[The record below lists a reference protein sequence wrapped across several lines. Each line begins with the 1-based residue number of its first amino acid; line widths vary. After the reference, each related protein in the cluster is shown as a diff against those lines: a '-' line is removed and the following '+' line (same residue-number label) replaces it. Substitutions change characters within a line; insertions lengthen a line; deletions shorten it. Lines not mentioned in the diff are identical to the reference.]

1 MRLFFLCSSA
11 PSQSGVYGFFPQEVL
26 INREI
31 GSRNVGGH
39 CETSFMNLS
48 TLERLAAVDLTDS
61 ELLGA
66 LEDRFAERRAMDAE
80 ITRLAAQV
88 SDRSCVTL
96 GREGLATRL
105 GENSPAAV
113 LAAVGLITLSEA
125 RLFCRVGDA
134 TSASRSLTGEVVAP
148 RHPLVAEA
156 FCAGSMALDSANWI
170 VSNLD
175 QASPRAD
182 FEQARTAERLLCE
195 FATENPADSVRRM
208 ALAWRDALDVDG
220 IEPRDEW
227 LTRTRSLR
235 RRVLPNGMKL
245 FSLTLA
251 PVGAAYLDAYLDGYV
266 GNVLRAPSFESGVSP
281 GSDDAEPQDP
291 RTLTQISADAFVELA
306 QHGIS
311 CRSTAAPMPSTTIVV
326 RMSLDSLLT
335 GLGAAHID
343 GGDQPISAG
352 AARRMAADA
361 HIIPAVLGGPSEV
374 LDLGRSNRLFSRA
387 QRLALAERDGGC
399 AVANCHKP
407 PSFAE
412 AHHIRWWTH
421 DAGPTDL
428 ENGILLCSRHHHSIH
443 QGGWDVMIRD
453 GVPWFIPPSSV
464 DVYRRPRRGGRAPV
478 PEILPELVPELVPEL
493 AAM

>member
-1 MRLFFLCSSA
+1 
-11 PSQSGVYGFFPQEVL
+11 
-26 INREI
+26 
-31 GSRNVGGH
+31 
-39 CETSFMNLS
+39 MNTS

-66 LEDRFAERRAMDAE
+66 LEDRFAERRVMDAE
-80 ITRLAAQV
+80 ITRLAGQV

-96 GREGLATRL
+96 GREGLAARL
-105 GENSPAAV
+105 GENGPAAV
-113 LAAVGLITLSEA
+113 LAAVGLIALSEA
-125 RLFCRVGDA
+125 RLFCRIGDA
-134 TSASRSLTGEVVAP
+134 TSASRSLTGEAVPP

-156 FCAGSMALDSANWI
+156 FCAGSIALDSANWI

-266 GNVLRAPSFESGVSP
+266 GNVLRAPRFESDISR
-281 GSDDAEPQDP
+281 GSDDTEPHDP
-291 RTLTQISADAFVELA
+291 RSLPQISADAFVELA

-326 RMSLDSLLT
+326 RMTLDSLLT

-343 GGDQPISAG
+343 GGDHPISAG
-352 AARRMAADA
+352 AARRMAAEA

-387 QRLALAERDGGC
+387 QRLALDERDEGC

-407 PSFAE
+407 PNFAE
-412 AHHIRWWTH
+412 AHHIRWWTR

-428 ENGILLCSRHHHSIH
+428 KNGILLCSKHHHAIH
-443 QGGWDVMIRD
+443 QGGWDVVIRD

-464 DVYRRPRRGGRAPV
+464 DAYRRPRRGGRAPV
-478 PEILPELVPELVPEL
+478 PELVPKLTLKSVRE
-493 AAM
+493 